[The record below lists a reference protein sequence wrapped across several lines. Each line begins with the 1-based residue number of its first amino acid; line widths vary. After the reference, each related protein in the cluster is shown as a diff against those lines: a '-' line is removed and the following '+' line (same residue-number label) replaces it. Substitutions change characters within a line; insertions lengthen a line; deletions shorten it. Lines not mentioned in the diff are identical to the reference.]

1 MFEKIKYGSYP
12 QNADFDD
19 LPIEYEQSLL
29 TKRLI
34 YLSTNN
40 IVERLKVILIERYLD
55 NRIYECNIR
64 DVDFDDLRFDGD
76 KMLITK

>member
-1 MFEKIKYGSYP
+1 MIEQSFEYIKHGSYP

-40 IVERLKVILIERYLD
+40 IVERLIARR
-55 NRIYECNIR
+55 RISRINDDIVFR
-64 DVDFDDLRFDGD
+64 LKNGSSVDL
-76 KMLITK
+76 